1 MMSIEGLPFSEE
13 KEKRGRR
20 RKGEREGLGGEEEGE
35 VWLGCKVN
43 KLMEKNI
50 CEEHSYHW
58 RMNLHLYR
66 MHPT

>member
-35 VWLGCKVN
+35 V
-43 KLMEKNI
+43 
-50 CEEHSYHW
+50 
-58 RMNLHLYR
+58 
-66 MHPT
+66 